1 MANLSTKYMG
11 LELKSP
17 VIVGCSSLT
26 NSIENIKEY
35 AAHGAGAVVIK
46 SIFEEQINLETH
58 HLVETKDE
66 SLQTWNEAFS
76 SNLMNRPYLDDE
88 AYKYISAH
96 AHQKTLQNY
105 LDVIKEAKK
114 AVDIPIIASINCISQ
129 YDWHF
134 FAKRIQ
140 DAGADAIELN
150 VYILP
155 SDFNHTAEE
164 NDTLYYQI
172 IDEIKK
178 YITIPFALKIGYYFS
193 GMANS
198 LLKLSQTGVSSLVL
212 FNRPYNPDIDINKLT
227 ITDNNLFSNIHEYS
241 QVLRWMAIL
250 SGKLKCDL
258 SATTGIHNWEVAVKL
273 LLAGA
278 DSLQV
283 VSAIYLKGPKVISDM
298 NEGIS
303 KWMESHNFNSI
314 ADFKGKLSMTNI
326 NNPADYERVQFMKL
340 YSKIE

>member
-1 MANLSTKYMG
+1 MVDLSTKYMG
-11 LELKSP
+11 LTLKSP

-35 AAHGAGAVVIK
+35 AKNGAGAVVIK
-46 SIFEEQINLETH
+46 SIFEEQINLETNR
-58 HLVETKDE
+58 LLETNDE
-66 SLQTWNEAFS
+66 SLKTWTDAFNNMVS
-76 SNLMNRPYLDDE
+76 SKPYLDDE
-88 AYKYISAH
+88 AYQYISAH

-105 LDVIKEAKK
+105 LDIIKEAKQS
-114 AVDIPIIASINCISQ
+114 VGIPIIASINCVSQ

-140 DAGADAIELN
+140 EAGADALELN
-150 VYILP
+150 IYVLP
-155 SDFNHTAEE
+155 SDFSHTAEE
-164 NDTLYYQI
+164 NDAIYYNI
-172 IDEIKK
+172 IEEIKK
-178 YITIPFALKIGYYFS
+178 YITIPFALKLGYYFS

-198 LLKLSQTGVSSLVL
+198 LQKLSKTGVSALVL

-227 ITDNNLFSNIHEYS
+227 ITDNNLFSNMHEYS
-241 QVLRWMAIL
+241 HVLRWMAIL
-250 SGKLKCDL
+250 SGKLNCDL

-283 VSAIYLKGPKVISDM
+283 VSAIYQKGPHVIKDI
-298 NEGIS
+298 NEGIN
-303 KWMESHNFNSI
+303 KWMGEHNFNSI
-314 ADFKGKLSMTNI
+314 NDFKGKLSMANI